1 LQYSLRTQKQRS
13 SDEEG
18 FRKYDLKSVAEMLN
32 TVIGGCPK
40 RNICSFH
47 KAKSKTCSS
56 GPYRYC
62 GKYRSIAENQIEE
75 QNLPNKNV

>member
-13 SDEEG
+13 SGKEG

-32 TVIGGCPK
+32 TVIDGCPK

-56 GPYRYC
+56 GFTDIMENTVQ
-62 GKYRSIAENQIEE
+62 SLNQIEE
-75 QNLPNKNV
+75 